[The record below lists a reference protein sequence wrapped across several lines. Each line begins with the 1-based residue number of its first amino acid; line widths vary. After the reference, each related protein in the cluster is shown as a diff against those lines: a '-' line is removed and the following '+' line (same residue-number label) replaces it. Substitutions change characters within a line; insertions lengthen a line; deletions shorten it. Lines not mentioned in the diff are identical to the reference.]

1 MEMLSTYN
9 WAKVIKYKYLIAL
22 VATFNFLLTPI
33 HLALSGFS
41 PAYVIVVN
49 YTLVILSSSLIAS
62 SKRAKLVTYVIGCVT
77 LFAIW
82 LEFSNPG
89 VKSILISRLLI
100 SLILFVSFCII
111 LIGQLINI
119 KKINLQFIIGPL
131 LGFLYLG
138 IIGGILFESIHFMDA
153 NSFHLIKGFSGYSFY
168 YFSFISITT
177 VGYGDITPLTA
188 PAQSLTL
195 VLNII
200 GQFYLA
206 IVIGVFVGKYINDK
220 S

>member
-1 MEMLSTYN
+1 MRERVRTTLTD
-9 WAKVIKYKYLIAL
+9 YKYLIAL
-22 VATFNFLLTPI
+22 VSVFNFLLTPI
-33 HLALSGFS
+33 HIALSGFS
-41 PAYVIVVN
+41 PAYVVVTN
-49 YTLVILSSSLIAS
+49 FTFIILGSSLIAS
-62 SKRAKLVTYVIGCVT
+62 RKLTKTFTYILGLLT
-77 LFAIW
+77 LTGIW
-82 LEFSNPG
+82 MEFGHEGHMPLM
-89 VKSILISRLLI
+89 VFRLGI
-100 SLILFVSFCII
+100 SLALFVNFCV
-111 LIGQLINI
+111 LLLGQLRKI
-119 KKINLQFIIGPL
+119 KEINLQFILMPI

-138 IIGGILFESIHFMDA
+138 IIGGILFETINLVDS
-153 NSFHLIKGFSGYSFY
+153 NSFRQIANFSAYSFY

-206 IVIGVFVGKYINDK
+206 IVIAVFVGKYINVK